1 MSEWRW
7 ERWRK
12 NDMAELLMWT
22 ARWTTN
28 DEIMWMRD
36 LALRGK
42 WRQLAAVAGLI
53 RQRRWDAG
61 VDVEQLVA
69 EAERLLREGCRG

>member
-1 MSEWRW
+1 
-7 ERWRK
+7 
-12 NDMAELLMWT
+12 MAELLMWT

-42 WRQLAAVAGLI
+42 WRQLSAVAGLI